1 MPFVNVALLEDNYFL
16 GVEEAF
22 ALPLSSLY
30 FSVSVSYL
38 QLVHKL
44 KIHSFSTGP
53 VRDFNARDVLDVYS
67 TVRRHRPYCRYSAG
81 LLSV

>member
-1 MPFVNVALLEDNYFL
+1 MWHCLEDNYFL

-30 FSVSVSYL
+30 FSVSMSYL

-44 KIHSFSTGP
+44 KSIVSTGP

-67 TVRRHRPYCRYSAG
+67 TSAQT
-81 LLSV
+81 LL